1 MRKLTDQLNCYN
13 LCDHLYSKRINI
25 SRYRQTDKY
34 THKYIVFETG
44 MMTQEGSV
52 MNKLSTNDVDMD
64 VEAVKF
70 ASFSSADSNP
80 PPTISFPVK
89 PKRGRPVKNKQKSSS
104 VDPAQSSAAPAEDT
118 KQFLKSIVSTRGH
131 KKGKVSGA
139 DSRDFAS
146 STRILKKMLL
156 EGEDDI
162 VSDSLTT
169 DPSLDSSQL
178 MSEDSFL
185 TMDEEKQKQEMLKEE
200 EKKTEVGEEER
211 DEVVNTTP
219 KKRKPGRPPKKSTH
233 QQPKDDETLTKNRVT
248 YGIMPLGEEGDERE
262 YVVPEVSTTPKKRKP
277 GRPPKKATQ
286 QSKEDEDEDTPTKKR
301 RLDCD
306 VARLPGTKLKI
317 CSHCGTVA
325 DKVKAK
331 KCYKCKKFFFSHWA
345 RRCKIPPCPSCH
357 FSRKSRRFERI
368 PSNCEKCGFKLPSD
382 LLEESAGVHMIME
395 DGDGMESLESG
406 STSVR
411 ITPDPAELDQYE
423 VKSVSAE
430 WEEGK
435 QCGRGGSE
443 EYMEMRDEYDEE
455 EMEDMI
461 VEKYGKGEMKKNEG
475 VNWGESSDV
484 IEAQHSSTES
494 TPTSNKER
502 TTTLVMAT
510 TRSGRAYKHD
520 TTPERTY
527 GSIMAGSIATL
538 LPQLSF
544 HKPVRDDNPSPQEHL
559 PQQDTCRAT
568 SDDAPPP
575 LPSLSSK
582 ASPRGEESHRS
593 SSVPSDLPI
602 IMSQKEPPPVEEKDC
617 FLGDQSVTEQ
627 ALLPETTSDDNHSQ
641 QLPVEVTED
650 VVSTKPLSPA
660 HTCNAAPSPL
670 AATPL
675 QTNDAHHVD
684 ATVLQMDDTHHVMIN
699 SNSGAL
705 VERNSTPYSAPSPK
719 PVLDNDT
726 QSPTL
731 EEKSNVQLYA
741 PEKEINKTKQ
751 NNVAGE
757 AVGADT
763 QPVNVDPPI
772 VQHVGP
778 PEEVSLPNL
787 PKEEHKDAAGQTDGE
802 SKADAQAMGDGN
814 VGTNE
819 SIAKLEGVVEDK
831 CNVQSQDSPTGKR
844 ISGPYITEEGLVI
857 SSTAPNSTTS
867 IAQIAV
873 QTESVAR
880 VTDELTEDE
889 TTEGKK
895 SRNITQSLPFLT
907 SVQTESGTEV
917 TEELIEDETSRGEKS
932 VFRNITQS
940 LPFLRSVLTGI
951 DDPKGSTST
960 IVQCRPAMPSTS
972 VITSTT
978 TSGTQSLPVLYTANL
993 GLEDAGNSTV
1003 AVTAP
1008 SSGDGSLPT
1017 APVAA
1022 TASTGS
1028 EWVSTAVS
1036 AENTTPVFIS
1046 TSTAMDTTPS
1056 GNAFHDKD
1064 MATVFTNNA
1073 SVAATTENPPSG
1085 VVDSKV
1091 TKKPGQSAAQK
1102 PSKGKKASGKD
1113 GKLTTPKKKKQPKT
1127 QEGAEGAS
1135 KEKQTKPKKPRAKKS
1150 KTSAVS
1156 TSASEQPTSLAL
1168 SMLANSIA
1176 QELQRKPSVAS
1187 PVVPGQHPKHS
1198 FSQYFYSEENKLM
1211 SLGSVAGSSGTSNLG
1226 ETSAEITN
1234 DGNANVVGKGK
1245 SKRAYSKQKDSLEPP
1260 IKKKKLANI
1269 APHNPLTSAA
1279 NSGSGL
1285 GPQMLKTS
1293 SSLTPPT
1300 LLPQLYQLAATLKM
1314 SSSNL
1319 LNVLQSVF
1327 PQKPG
1332 IGGGCGTPTTS
1343 SASVPNPASLPAAL
1357 FPPLTMS
1364 FQSLAAALS
1373 SMPIAT
1379 TPIRLS
1385 GTQVTARPLLPST
1398 LSSSL
1403 QSTSSITAPSL
1414 SMTLPSTLPTMFP
1427 SLGTPSPI
1435 TSDQLATLKGVFSNE
1450 ASVGT
1455 QTMVKIDALKPLLH
1469 APSSLSP
1476 QLLTLPNPPQ
1486 LTSGPASPT
1495 PPPPPTLVPK
1505 DLKPVFQSVLSHLPS
1520 IPPPLTSHPA
1530 PVNTSSTKVPELRTS
1545 TVSAVHFPVIKP
1557 NGTTSTVSYMT
1568 LPMTSAGSAFS
1579 SLPILPMHSTVIPFP
1594 AKGLAPP
1601 IVPNSGVPLQASSLP
1616 EPTSQPLPLSIGSLL
1631 PPPPYLLP
1639 QSLPSSSIQPLPQSN
1654 TDSLSESNSATS
1666 SSPIIPSLL
1675 RPGGLATTSKPEP
1688 GGLTSMPPPPCQQQ
1702 VIYTQSITSP
1712 KVCPVPQPASTP
1724 IASSVDSNL
1733 QVQFI
1738 FLFFLRVYG
1747 CMFAFTYCIVH
1758 DLNHP

>member
-1 MRKLTDQLNCYN
+1 
-13 LCDHLYSKRINI
+13 
-25 SRYRQTDKY
+25 
-34 THKYIVFETG
+34 
-44 MMTQEGSV
+44 MTTQDV
-52 MNKLSTNDVDMD
+52 AVVNKLSTNDVDMD
-64 VEAVKF
+64 VETVKF
-70 ASFSSADSNP
+70 VSDSNP
-80 PPTISFPVK
+80 PPVISLPVK

-104 VDPAQSSAAPAEDT
+104 VDSAQSSAALAEDT
-118 KQFLKSIVSTRGH
+118 KQILKSNVSTRGY
-131 KKGKVSGA
+131 KKGKVSGV
-139 DSRDFAS
+139 DSSEFAS

-156 EGEDDI
+156 EGEDNI
-162 VSDSLTT
+162 ASDGLTT
-169 DPSLDSSQL
+169 YPSLDSSQL
-178 MSEDSFL
+178 VSEDSFL
-185 TMDEEKQKQEMLKEE
+185 TMDEEKQKQEILKEE
-200 EKKTEVGEEER
+200 EKKTEVAEQER

-233 QQPKDDETLTKNRVT
+233 QQPKDDDTPTKNRGNYSIV
-248 YGIMPLGEEGDERE
+248 PLSEEGEERE
-262 YVVPEVSTTPKKRKP
+262 DTASEVSITPKKRKP

-382 LLEESAGVHMIME
+382 LLEESAAIHMSME

-411 ITPDPAELDQYE
+411 ITPDPAELDQFE

-430 WEEGK
+430 WDEGK
-435 QCGRGGSE
+435 QGGRGGSE
-443 EYMEMRDEYDEE
+443 EFMEMRDEYDEE

-475 VNWGESSDV
+475 INWGESLDV
-484 IEAQHSSTES
+484 TETHHSSTES

-520 TTPERTY
+520 TTPERSY
-527 GSIMAGSIATL
+527 GNIIAGSIATK
-538 LPQLSF
+538 LPPPSL
-544 HKPVRDDNPSPQEHL
+544 HEPVRDDNPSSQEHL
-559 PQQDTCRAT
+559 PQQDTRRAT
-568 SDDAPPP
+568 SDSTPPP
-575 LPSLSSK
+575 TPSLSSK

-602 IMSQKEPPPVEEKDC
+602 SMSLKEPVSVEKKKDC
-617 FLGDQSVTEQ
+617 FVGDQSVTEQ
-627 ALLPETTSDDNHSQ
+627 TLLPENTSEDNHTE
-641 QLPVEVTED
+641 QLLVEVTED
-650 VVSTKPLSPA
+650 IDSTKPLSPS
-660 HTCNAAPSPL
+660 HTCDAAASPL
-670 AATPL
+670 
-675 QTNDAHHVD
+675 D
-684 ATVLQMDDTHHVMIN
+684 ATILQADDAPHVTP
-699 SNSGAL
+699 SFNSGAL
-705 VERNSTPYSAPSPK
+705 VERSSTPSPK
-719 PVLDNDT
+719 PLLGNNDI
-726 QSPTL
+726 QSTTL
-731 EEKSNVQLYA
+731 EEKSTVQLYA
-741 PEKEINKTKQ
+741 PEKEIDKTEQ

-757 AVGADT
+757 AGDADT
-763 QPVNVDPPI
+763 ELVNVESPI
-772 VQHVGP
+772 VQHVDPPVVEHVDP
-778 PEEVSLPNL
+778 PEEVTLPE
-787 PKEEHKDAAGQTDGE
+787 KEHKDAAGQTEGE
-802 SKADAQAMGDGN
+802 CNGDAQTMDGGN

-819 SIAKLEGVVEDK
+819 GVTKLEGIGEDK
-831 CNVQSQDSPTGKR
+831 HNVESQDSPTGKR
-844 ISGPYITEEGLVI
+844 ISGPYITEEEGLVV
-857 SSTAPNSTTS
+857 SSTAANLT
-867 IAQIAV
+867 QIAV
-873 QTESVAR
+873 QTESVAG
-880 VTDELTEDE
+880 VTDVLNEGE
-889 TTEGKK
+889 TSEGKK
-895 SRNITQSLPFLT
+895 SRNKTQSLPFLG
-907 SVQTESGTEV
+907 SVQTESGAEG
-917 TEELIEDETSRGEKS
+917 TEELMEDETSGGEKS
-932 VFRNITQS
+932 VFKNITQS
-940 LPFLRSVLTGI
+940 LPFLRSVLSGI
-951 DDPKGSTST
+951 DDPKDSTST
-960 IVQCRPAMPSTS
+960 AVQCRPAMPSTS
-972 VITSTT
+972 VITSTV

-993 GLEDAGNSTV
+993 GLEDANNSTV
-1003 AVTAP
+1003 AVTVP
-1008 SSGDGSLPT
+1008 SSGDSSLST
-1017 APVAA
+1017 APV
-1022 TASTGS
+1022 TAITSTGS
-1028 EWVSTAVS
+1028 ESVPSAVI
-1036 AENTTPVFIS
+1036 AENTTPASTCIS

-1056 GNAFHDKD
+1056 GNSFHDKD
-1064 MATVFTNNA
+1064 MAMVCNNNA
-1073 SVAATTENPPSG
+1073 SLAATTENPPSG
-1085 VVDSKV
+1085 MVDSKV
-1091 TKKPGQSAAQK
+1091 AKKPGQPAAQK

-1150 KTSAVS
+1150 KTSSVS

-1211 SLGSVAGSSGTSNLG
+1211 SLGSAAGSSGTSNLG
-1226 ETSAEITN
+1226 ETFAEISN
-1234 DGNANVVGKGK
+1234 DGNANIGGKGK
-1245 SKRAYSKQKDSLEPP
+1245 SKRAYSKQKDSQEPP

-1300 LLPQLYQLAATLKM
+1300 LLPHLYQLAATLKM

-1319 LNVLQSVF
+1319 LNVLQSVL
-1327 PQKPG
+1327 PQKQG

-1343 SASVPNPASLPAAL
+1343 LASVPNPASLPPAL

-1427 SLGTPSPI
+1427 SLGTPGPI
-1435 TSDQLATLKGVFSNE
+1435 TSDQLATLKGVFSSE

-1486 LTSGPASPT
+1486 LTSGPTSPT
-1495 PPPPPTLVPK
+1495 PPPPPPPTLVPK

-1520 IPPPLTSHPA
+1520 VPPPLTSHPT
-1530 PVNTSSTKVPELRTS
+1530 PLNTSSTKMSELRTS

-1557 NGTTSTVSYMT
+1557 NGTTSTVAYMT
-1568 LPMTSAGSAFS
+1568 LPMTSAGSTFG

-1594 AKGLAPP
+1594 VKGMAPP

-1639 QSLPSSSIQPLPQSN
+1639 QSLPSSSIQPLPQSH
-1654 TDSLSESNSATS
+1654 TDSPSESNSVTS
-1666 SSPIIPSLL
+1666 SNPIIPSLL
-1675 RPGGLATTSKPEP
+1675 RPGSLTTTSKPEP
-1688 GGLTSMPPPPCQQQ
+1688 GGLSSMPPPPSQQQ

-1712 KVCPVPQPASTP
+1712 KVCPVPQPTSTP

-1733 QVQFI
+1733 QVLSLLSLCI
-1738 FLFFLRVYG
+1738 CMYVCLHILDVCALYMTLIIHEMLRK
-1747 CMFAFTYCIVH
+1747 TR
-1758 DLNHP
+1758 